1 MTMAKTMILKERGTG
16 AVLYPQTIP
25 SQVIFP
31 DGTDLNDALES
42 QSNVTGVPTEKRIE
56 AIEPT
61 LVTEALRKVPQSLTS
76 EEQAQ
81 VKGNLGISKM
91 ELFCDMF
98 NAAAGTDGYARIVDG
113 EFDCKLNELT
123 LTYEEAVD
131 VYLDGTFDSL
141 ASAGKRFPH
150 RTNLPIRADHLR
162 LTIDQSFTSDN
173 FVMNVEVA
181 NLSTLNASSY
191 FSVYPISIYHKP
203 FGYAK
208 LKKIIGVID
217 FHFASA
223 KINWFVG
230 AVNLEEVNIHRLAYS
245 IDLSSCGKLN
255 LQSFSTMITHADSDA
270 DSKIHP
276 RVITVHPD
284 VYAKLT
290 GDTTNAAAAALT
302 EEELAQWMQIVTD
315 AAAKNITFLAA

>member
-1 MTMAKTMILKERGTG
+1 MAKTTTLKERGTG
-16 AVLYPQTIP
+16 AVIYPQTIP

-61 LVTEALRKVPQSLTS
+61 LVTEALRKVPQSLTP
-76 EEQAQ
+76 EEQVQ
-81 VKGNLGISKM
+81 VKDNLGISKM

-113 EFDCKLNELT
+113 EFDCKLNKLQ
-123 LTYEEAVD
+123 LTYEEALN
-131 VYLDGTFDSL
+131 VYLDGPSQ
-141 ASAGKRFPH
+141 
-150 RTNLPIRADHLR
+150 N
-162 LTIDQSFTSDN
+162 TIGQSFASDN
-173 FVMNVEVA
+173 FVMDVEVA
-181 NLSTLNASSY
+181 NLSTLNTSAF
-191 FSVYPISIYHKP
+191 FSAYPINIYHKP

-208 LKKIIGVID
+208 LKKIIGAID
-217 FHFASA
+217 FHFANN

-230 AVNLEEVNIHRLAYS
+230 AVNLEEVEIRRLAYS

-255 LQSFSTMITHADSDA
+255 LHSFQTMITRANSDA

-284 VYAKLT
+284 SYAKLT

-315 AAAKNITFLAA
+315 AAAKKITFITA

>member
-1 MTMAKTMILKERGTG
+1 MAKTTTLKERGTG

-42 QSNVTGVPTEKRIE
+42 QSNVTGVPTENLIG

-61 LVTEALRKVPQSLTS
+61 LVTEALRKVPQSLTP

-81 VKGNLGISKM
+81 VKDNLGISKM

-98 NAAAGTDGYARIVDG
+98 NAAAGTDGYACIVDG
-113 EFDCKLNELT
+113 EFDCKLNKLQ
-123 LTYEEAVD
+123 LTYEEALD

-141 ASAGKRFPH
+141 ASAGKRFIH
-150 RTNLPIRADHLR
+150 RTNLPITAAHSQS
-162 LTIDQSFTSDN
+162 TIEQSFASDN
-173 FVMNVEVA
+173 FVMDVEVA
-181 NLSTLNASSY
+181 NLSTLNAIAF
-191 FSVYPISIYHKP
+191 FSAYPINIYHKP

-217 FHFASA
+217 FHFANN

-255 LQSFSTMITHADSDA
+255 LHSFQTMITRANSDA

-315 AAAKNITFLAA
+315 AAAKKITFITTT

>member
-1 MTMAKTMILKERGTG
+1 MAKTTTLKERGTG
-16 AVLYPQTIP
+16 EALYPQTIP

-42 QSNVTGVPTEKRIE
+42 QSNVTGVPTEERIE

-61 LVTEALRKVPQSLTS
+61 LVTEALRKGPQTLTP

-81 VKGNLGISKM
+81 VKENIGISKM

-113 EFDCKLNELT
+113 KFDCMLNKLQ

-141 ASAGKRFPH
+141 ASAGKRFIH
-150 RTNLPIRADHLR
+150 RTNLPITAAHSQN
-162 LTIDQSFTSDN
+162 TIEQSFASDD

-181 NLSTLNASSY
+181 NLSTLNASGY
-191 FSVYPISIYHKP
+191 FSAYPISIYHKP
-203 FGYAK
+203 FGYAR
-208 LKKIIGVID
+208 LKKIIGGID
-217 FHFASA
+217 FHFAKD

-230 AVNLEEVNIHRLAYS
+230 AVNLEEAEIYRLTYS

-255 LQSFSTMITHADSDA
+255 LHSFQTMITRANSDA

-276 RVITVHPD
+276 RVITVHHD

-315 AAAKNITFLAA
+315 AASKNITFTTA